1 MANNLY
7 TGSDN
12 ITKKEQEQSEL
23 LLNSAQVA
31 GASAAL
37 LGAANYYV
45 NSNEKARA
53 FTANLPGANRYRAKY
68 EEARAH
74 ALARGVVPI
83 DLNNIYDNQSFGRS
97 MLSVGSTVEELSPMG
112 VLKTLQLTNF
122 IEPFVAPTAVKASD
136 VFVKGAAVQ
145 AYESLYRAQ
154 LAKNNRTLDATHLKY
169 GFVLRDGQL
178 FQMNPDGTVNHT
190 DPVVR
195 NARIVTSHVKMGERL
210 SPNRV
215 LQKYA
220 NIQGVSLPHNA
231 FTLEQSVVIGDNSKS
246 KFAFDW
252 ARAYFR
258 QGMEIGYKTM
268 DNPLGGLE
276 DILKATGVDNMPFAE
291 TDMYKAI
298 KGKLNLNLGTNGNYQ
313 LSTRE
318 SLQIMSKNI
327 AVKSAALYLGYQ
339 GINQVLNKVTDED
352 SIWNDGI
359 VSGMAHLYAGT
370 RINVAEVAA
379 DPFQAYKKEQEYAA
393 QGSTSLVTL
402 AGFPIAGATLGASM
416 SYYKRL
422 SDSAK
427 LGVEAATSL
436 SETPSDHGMVDN
448 IFKRMGIK
456 ETTPFKSNAIKGALI
471 GALIAAP
478 FLPGALIGES
488 SDELRERY
496 SGKKEVENR
505 ANRWWLAG
513 GNRFE
518 GEQIKNYQASFIART
533 MANSKDEALYDGDMK
548 KKLDYDPLYS
558 PLKYLRNPYK
568 YEEDTQDSRPYPVW
582 GMEVNYGSFL
592 GKLFQATVGEVI
604 KPTILS
610 PQLKDSL
617 AIGGQAINGEE
628 VALGE
633 GETRDAEAVVIDS
646 NSPQGYELAT
656 KKGLEQG
663 SNSAPPVAI
672 KNSDGSYSVKTEP
685 RRKDKQL
692 IESGMMLR
700 EEDARVDPVTQPLT
714 KAYAALGDFVGLK
727 GFIGNSILDS
737 LGLNLEE
744 SQRQLARSGH
754 ATSLAT
760 LIQEQNL
767 GDIGGIGEFQRRM
780 VPTSASSKQDTINP
794 IRNTVAPSWLPKDE
808 SKYYLDFGKG
818 DYWDKV
824 DNAEVR
830 LPGKGYASLHEDVKG
845 LDPENYPLA
854 HRYKILSDV
863 AMGSEEQIALKKQ
876 LLAKVNA
883 GEIVGKDKDLF
894 YTTLEQEQN
903 KAKKRKFNEYLTD
916 EQKDNLST
924 SGKILN
930 KLWEAAAHN
939 AENPLEPLTPFRP
952 GSKFIHARSAIEDYN
967 KTMLQG
973 PDTGIWTSPYEHFV
987 RVAWN
992 RSRDALFPGVQ
1003 KPIEAVERD
1012 NVEEYF
1018 DKLEYIKAR
1027 QSGDTNTILKTTIG
1041 RSFAGIQ
1048 NQVDM
1053 NRFKRS
1059 LSKDQQLY
1067 VDSFAREADPEK
1079 RKEILKMLPSD
1090 VGMAYMD
1097 IWNNTGVAEK
1107 AKRSGRNVDEDLREE
1122 YKNNTKKIAEV
1133 YKVQPATSSPE
1144 KRYNTKDPDGDL
1156 ETRLKAADIEAERY
1170 VESRT
1175 GIPSKDWLGWD
1186 PRLSMQDIK
1195 LRTLTVGKADIF
1207 RYGFWN
1213 TDKERNDR
1221 IVALDKEQEITD
1233 KYQQIKKKLRDTNE
1247 EQEQIKRQMFEK
1259 GIVTDKVVL
1268 SEASQNDVRV
1278 SIKQS
1283 E

>member
-7 TGSDN
+7 TGSEN
-12 ITKKEQEQSEL
+12 VSRKEQEQSEL
-23 LLNSAQVA
+23 LTDSAKVA
-31 GASAAL
+31 AASATV

-45 NSNEKARA
+45 NQNEQARA
-53 FTANLPGANRYRAKY
+53 FVANLPGANRYRAKY

-74 ALARGVVPI
+74 AMARGVVPVEL
-83 DLNNIYDNQSFGRS
+83 DKIYNNQSFGKS
-97 MLSVGSTVEELSPMG
+97 LLSIGSSIEELSPMG
-112 VLKTLQLTNF
+112 VLKTLQMTNL
-122 IEPFVAPTAVKASD
+122 IEPFVAPTAVKATD
-136 VFVKGAAVQ
+136 VFIKGAAVQ

-154 LAKNNRTLDATHLKY
+154 LAKNNKTLDAVNLKY

-178 FQMNPDGTVNHT
+178 FQVNPDGSVNHT
-190 DPVVR
+190 DPVIR

-220 NIQGVSLPHNA
+220 NIQGVNVASNA
-231 FTLEQSVVIGDNSKS
+231 FTLEQTVVIGDNSK
-246 KFAFDW
+246 ANLALNW

-268 DNPLGGLE
+268 DNPLSGME
-276 DILKATGVDNMPFAE
+276 DILKATGADNLPFAE
-291 TDMYKAI
+291 TEMFKNL
-298 KGKLNLNLGTNGNYQ
+298 KKNLNVNLGTGGRYD

-318 SLQIMSKNI
+318 SLQIMTKNI

-339 GINQVLNKVTDED
+339 GVNQILNKVTDED
-352 SIWNDGI
+352 SIWNDGL
-359 VSGMAHLYAGT
+359 VSGLAHLYAGA
-370 RINVAEVAA
+370 RVGVAEVAA
-379 DPFQAYKKEQEYAA
+379 DPFQSYKQEQEYAA
-393 QGSTSLVTL
+393 QGSTSLMTL
-402 AGFPIAGATLGASM
+402 AGFPIAGATLGASI

-422 SDSAK
+422 SDSARV
-427 LGVEAATSL
+427 GVEQATSL
-436 SETPSDHGMVDN
+436 SETVTDHGIVDN
-448 IFKRMGIK
+448 LFKRIGIK
-456 ETTPFKSNAIKGALI
+456 DMTPFKSNALKGAMI
-471 GALIAAP
+471 GALFASP

-488 SDELRERY
+488 SDELRDRY
-496 SGKKEVENR
+496 TGKKEVENR

-518 GEQIKNYQASFIART
+518 GEQIKNYQASFIARVT
-533 MANSKDEALYDGDMK
+533 ANTKDEALYDGDMQ

-582 GMEVNYGSFL
+582 GMDVNYGSFL
-592 GKLFQATVGEVI
+592 GKLFQATIGEVI

-610 PQLKDSL
+610 PQLKQSL
-617 AIGGQAINGEE
+617 ATSGQNIGSDEAVTGQ
-628 VALGE
+628 
-633 GETRDAEAVVIDS
+633 GETRSADGVVLDS
-646 NSPQGYELAT
+646 NSPQGYEMST
-656 KKGLEQG
+656 KQGLEQKG
-663 SNSAPPVAI
+663 KGEAVPLAI
-672 KNSDGSYSVKTEP
+672 KNPDGSFSVKTEP

-700 EEDARVDPVTQPLT
+700 EDDARVDPVTQPLS

-727 GFIGNSILDS
+727 GFIGNTILDN

-744 SQRQLARSGH
+744 SQRQLARSGS

-760 LIQEQNL
+760 QIKEANL

-780 VPTSASSKQDTINP
+780 VPTSASAKQDTINP
-794 IRNTVAPSWLPKDE
+794 VRNKVAPSWLPHDE

-818 DYWDKV
+818 DYWDKI
-824 DNAEVR
+824 DNAEAR
-830 LPGKGYASLHEDVKG
+830 LPGAGYSSLHEDVKN
-845 LDPENYPLA
+845 LNPEDYPLA

-863 AMGSEEQIALKKQ
+863 AMGSAEQIALKKQ

-883 GEIVGKDKDLF
+883 GELVGKDKDLF
-894 YTTLEQEQN
+894 YTTLQQEQG
-903 KAKKRKFNEYLTD
+903 KAEKRQFNEYLTD
-916 EQKDNLST
+916 QEKSNLSV

-930 KLWEAAAHN
+930 SIWEFGAHK

-952 GSKFIHARSAIEDYN
+952 ASKFIHARSAIEDYN

-973 PDTGIWTSPYEHFV
+973 PDTGIWTNPYEHFI

-992 RSRDALFPGVQ
+992 RSKDALFPGVQ
-1003 KPIEAVERD
+1003 KPIEAEERD

-1018 DKLEYIKAR
+1018 DKLEYLKAR
-1027 QSGDTNTILKTTIG
+1027 RNNDTNAILKTTVG

-1048 NQVDM
+1048 DQTDM

-1067 VDSFAREADPEK
+1067 VESFSKETDPAK
-1079 RKEILKMLPSD
+1079 RKEILKMLPDD
-1090 VGMAYMD
+1090 VGLAYMD
-1097 IWNNTGVAEK
+1097 IWNNLNVAEK
-1107 AKRSGRNVDEDLREE
+1107 AKRSGRDVKEAVREE
-1122 YKNNTKKIAEV
+1122 YKTNTKRIAEI
-1133 YKVQPATSSPE
+1133 YNIKPTTE
-1144 KRYNTKDPDGDL
+1144 KTVKQYNIKNEDL
-1156 ETRLKAADIEAERY
+1156 ETRLKAADQEAERY
-1170 VESRT
+1170 VETKT
-1175 GIPSKDWLGWD
+1175 GVPSKDWLGWD

-1207 RYGFWN
+1207 RFGFWN
-1213 TDKERNDR
+1213 PDKERNDR
-1221 IVALDKEQEITD
+1221 IVALDNEREITD
-1233 KYQQIKKKLRDTNE
+1233 KYQTIKKRLRDTSLE
-1247 EQEQIKRQMFEK
+1247 EEKIKKRLFDK
-1259 GIVTDKVVL
+1259 GIVTDKVIL
-1268 SEASQNDVRV
+1268 SEASQNDVRM

>member
-7 TGSDN
+7 TGSEN
-12 ITKKEQEQSEL
+12 INKQEQEQSEL
-23 LLNSAQVA
+23 LANSAKTL
-31 GASAAL
+31 GASAL
-37 LGAANYYV
+37 VLGAANYYV
-45 NSNEKARA
+45 NQNEKARA
-53 FTANLPGANRYRAKY
+53 LVAGLPGANRYRAKY

-74 ALARGVVPI
+74 AMARGVVPV
-83 DLNNIYDNQSFGRS
+83 DLHKVYENQSFGKSLLS
-97 MLSVGSTVEELSPMG
+97 MASTVEELSPMG

-122 IEPFVAPTAVKASD
+122 VEPFIAPTAAKAND
-136 VFVKGAAVQ
+136 VFIKGAAVQ

-154 LAKNNRTLDATHLKY
+154 LAKNNKTLDATNLKY

-178 FQMNPDGTVNHT
+178 FQVNPDGSVNHT
-190 DPVVR
+190 DPVIR

-220 NIQGVSLPHNA
+220 NIQGVSLPHDA
-231 FTLEQSVVIGDNSKS
+231 FSLEQSVVIGDNSKS
-246 KFAFDW
+246 KLAFNW
-252 ARAYFR
+252 ARSYFR

-268 DNPLGGLE
+268 DNPLSGLE
-276 DILKATGVDNMPFAE
+276 DIVKATGVDNLPFAE
-291 TDMYKAI
+291 TEMFKNL
-298 KGKLNLNLGTNGNYQ
+298 KSKLNMNLGTNGNYQ

-339 GINQVLNKVTDED
+339 GVNQVLNKITDED
-352 SIWNDGI
+352 SIWNDGL
-359 VSGMAHLYAGT
+359 VSGIASLYSGA
-370 RINVAEVAA
+370 RVNFAEVAA
-379 DPFQAYKKEQEYAA
+379 DPFQDYKKEQEYAA
-393 QGSTSLVTL
+393 EGSTSLVTL
-402 AGFPIAGATLGASM
+402 AGFPIAGATLGASL

-427 LGVEAATSL
+427 LGVEQATSL
-436 SETPSDHGMVDN
+436 SETPAGHGMVDN
-448 IFKRMGIK
+448 LFKRMGIK
-456 ETTPFKSNAIKGALI
+456 EMTPFKSNALKGAMI
-471 GALIAAP
+471 GALFAAP

-488 SDELRERY
+488 SDELRDRY
-496 SGKKEVENR
+496 TGKKEVENR

-533 MANSKDEALYDGDMK
+533 LSNSKDEALYDGDMK

-592 GKLFQATVGEVI
+592 GKLFQGTLGEII

-610 PQLKDSL
+610 PQLKESL
-617 AIGGQAINGEE
+617 ATGGQAINGEE
-628 VALGE
+628 ATLGA
-633 GETRDAEAVVIDS
+633 GETRDASAVVL
-646 NSPQGYELAT
+646 NSDQPKGYDLAT
-656 KKGLEQG
+656 KQGIEQSG
-663 SNSAPPVAI
+663 MAAPVAI
-672 KNSDGSYSVKTEP
+672 KNPDGSFSVKTEP

-700 EEDARVDPVTQPLT
+700 EDDARVDPITQPLT

-727 GFIGNSILDS
+727 GFIGNTILDGM
-737 LGLNLEE
+737 GLDLEE

-754 ATSLAT
+754 ASSAAT
-760 LIQEQNL
+760 MIKEANL

-780 VPTSASSKQDTINP
+780 VPTSASSKQDMINP
-794 IRNTVAPSWLPKDE
+794 IRNTVAPSWLPHDE
-808 SKYYLDFGKG
+808 SKYFLDFGKG
-818 DYWDKV
+818 DYWDKI
-824 DNAEVR
+824 DNAEAR
-830 LPGKGYASLHEDVKG
+830 LPGKGYEALHQDLKGMNPED
-845 LDPENYPLA
+845 YPLA

-863 AMGSEEQIALKKQ
+863 AMGSEEQISLKKQ
-876 LLAKVNA
+876 LLAKTNA
-883 GEIVGKDKDLF
+883 GELVGKDRDLF
-894 YTTLEQEQN
+894 YTTLEQENN

-916 EQKDNLST
+916 EERDNLSV
-924 SGKILN
+924 SGSILN
-930 KLWEAAAHN
+930 RLWEFGAHK

-967 KTMLQG
+967 KSMLQG
-973 PDTGIWTSPYEHFV
+973 PDTGIWTNPYEHFI

-992 RSRDALFPGVQ
+992 RSRDAMLPGVQ
-1003 KPIEAVERD
+1003 KPIEATERD

-1018 DKLEYIKAR
+1018 DKLEYLKAR
-1027 QSGDTNTILKTTIG
+1027 QNGDTNAILKTTVG
-1041 RSFAGIQ
+1041 RAFAGIQ
-1048 NQVDM
+1048 NKVDM

-1067 VDSFAREADPEK
+1067 VDSFSRETDPEK
-1079 RKEILKMLPSD
+1079 RKEILSMLPKD

-1097 IWNNTGVAEK
+1097 IWNNLGVAER
-1107 AKRSGRNVDEDLREE
+1107 AKSSGGNVDQALREE
-1122 YKNNTKKIAEV
+1122 YKNNTKKIADI
-1133 YKVQPATSSPE
+1133 YKVKPSEPKAE
-1144 KRYNTKDPDGDL
+1144 KRYNLKEPDPEL
-1156 ETRLKAADIEAERY
+1156 ETRLKAADIEATKF

-1175 GIPSKDWLGWD
+1175 GVPSKDWLGWD

-1213 TDKERNDR
+1213 PDKDRNER
-1221 IVALDKEQEITD
+1221 IVALDNEREVTD
-1233 KYQQIKKKLRDTNE
+1233 KYQAIKKKLRDTNL
-1247 EQEQIKRQMFEK
+1247 EQEQIKKQMFEK

>member
-7 TGSDN
+7 TGSENVDR
-12 ITKKEQEQSEL
+12 KEREQTEL
-23 LLNSAQVA
+23 LADSAKVTA
-31 GASAAL
+31 ASAMV

-45 NSNEKARA
+45 NQNEQARA
-53 FTANLPGANRYRAKY
+53 FVANLPGANRYRAKY
-68 EEARAH
+68 EEARSH
-74 ALARGVVPI
+74 AMARGVVPI
-83 DLNNIYDNQSFGRS
+83 ELDKVYDNQSFGKS
-97 MLSVGSTVEELSPMG
+97 MLSIASSIEELSPMG
-112 VLKTLQLTNF
+112 VLKTLQMTNLV
-122 IEPFVAPTAVKASD
+122 EPFVEPAAARSTD
-136 VFVKGAAVQ
+136 VFIKGAAVQ

-154 LAKNNRTLDATHLKY
+154 LAKNNKTLDSVHLKY
-169 GFVLRDGQL
+169 GFVLRDGKL
-178 FQMNPDGTVNHT
+178 FQVNPDGSVDTT

-220 NIQGVSLPHNA
+220 NIQGVNIANNA
-231 FTLEQSVVIGDNSKS
+231 FSLEQSVVIGDNSKA

-268 DNPLGGLE
+268 DNPLSGLE
-276 DILKATGVDNMPFAE
+276 DILKATGVNNLPFAE
-291 TDMYKAI
+291 TEMFKNLQS
-298 KGKLNLNLGTNGNYQ
+298 KLNLNLGTNGNYK

-318 SLQIMSKNI
+318 SLQIMTKNI
-327 AVKSAALYLGYQ
+327 ATKSAALYLGYQ
-339 GINQVLNKVTDED
+339 GINQVLNTVTDED
-352 SIWNDGI
+352 SIWNDGL
-359 VSGMAHLYAGT
+359 VSGLAHLYAGART
-370 RINVAEVAA
+370 NIAEVAA
-379 DPFQAYKKEQEYAA
+379 DPFQDYKKEQEYAA

-402 AGFPIAGATLGASM
+402 AGFPIAGATLGASI

-422 SDSAK
+422 SDSAR
-427 LGVEAATSL
+427 LGVEQATSL
-436 SETPSDHGMVDN
+436 SETIADHGIADN
-448 IFKRMGIK
+448 LFKRMGIK
-456 ETTPFKSNAIKGALI
+456 DMTPFKSNALKGAMI
-471 GALIAAP
+471 GALFASP

-488 SDELRERY
+488 SEELKDRY
-496 SGKKEVENR
+496 TGKKEVENR

-518 GEQIKNYQASFIART
+518 GEQIKNYQASFIARVT
-533 MANSKDEALYDGDMK
+533 SNAKDEALYDGDMQ

-558 PLKYLRNPYK
+558 PLKYIRNPYK

-610 PQLKDSL
+610 PQLKQSL
-617 AIGGQAINGEE
+617 ATSGQKIGSDEAT
-628 VALGE
+628 LGT
-633 GETRDAEAVVIDS
+633 GETRDADGIVLTTDNVK
-646 NSPQGYELAT
+646 GYDMAT
-656 KKGLEQG
+656 KQGLEQQGKG
-663 SNSAPPVAI
+663 SELPVAI
-672 KNSDGSYSVKTEP
+672 KNPDGSYSVKTEP

-692 IESGMMLR
+692 IEAGMMLR
-700 EEDARVDPVTQPLT
+700 EDDARVDPVTQPLT

-727 GFIGNSILDS
+727 GFIGNTILDN

-744 SQRQLARSGH
+744 SQRQLARSGS

-760 LIQEQNL
+760 EIKEANL

-780 VPTSASSKQDTINP
+780 VPTSASSKQDSINP
-794 IRNTVAPSWLPKDE
+794 IRNKVAPSWLPHDE

-824 DNAEVR
+824 DNAEAR
-830 LPGKGYASLHEDVKG
+830 LPGAGYAALHEDVKG
-845 LDPENYPLA
+845 LNPENYPLA

-863 AMGSEEQIALKKQ
+863 AMGSSEQIALKKQ
-876 LLAKVNA
+876 LLAKVND
-883 GEIVGKDKDLF
+883 GELVGKDRDLF
-894 YTTLEQEQN
+894 YTTLQQEQK
-903 KAKKRKFNEYLTD
+903 KAEKRQFNEYLTD
-916 EQKDNLST
+916 EQKQNLSF
-924 SGKILN
+924 SSRILN
-930 KLWEAAAHN
+930 KIWEVGAHR

-973 PDTGIWTSPYEHFV
+973 PDTGIWTSPYEHFI

-992 RSRDALFPGVQ
+992 RSKDALFPGVQ
-1003 KPIEAVERD
+1003 KPIEAEERD

-1027 QSGDTNTILKTTIG
+1027 RNGDPNAVLKTTVG
-1041 RSFAGIQ
+1041 RAFAGIQ
-1048 NQVDM
+1048 DQVDM

-1067 VDSFAREADPEK
+1067 VDSFARETDPEK
-1079 RKEILKMLPSD
+1079 RKEILAMLPKD
-1090 VGMAYMD
+1090 VSMAYMD
-1097 IWNNTGVAEK
+1097 IWNNLSVAEK
-1107 AKRSGRNVDEDLREE
+1107 AKRSGRDVKEAMKEE
-1122 YKNNTKKIAEV
+1122 YTANTKRIADIYKIASTTD
-1133 YKVQPATSSPE
+1133 KTNKQ
-1144 KRYNTKDPDGDL
+1144 YNIKNEEL
-1156 ETRLKAADIEAERY
+1156 ETRLKAADIEAERF
-1170 VESRT
+1170 VEAKT

-1186 PRLSMQDIK
+1186 PRLSMQDVK
-1195 LRTLTVGKADIF
+1195 LRTLTIGKADIF
-1207 RYGFWN
+1207 RFGFW
-1213 TDKERNDR
+1213 TPDKERNER
-1221 IVALDKEQEITD
+1221 IVALDAEREVTD
-1233 KYQQIKKKLRDTNE
+1233 KYQTIKKRLRDTSLE
-1247 EQEQIKRQMFEK
+1247 EEKIKKQLFEK

-1268 SEASQNDVRV
+1268 SEASQNDVRM